1 MDFIYEDDEA
11 IPNALCD
18 KLVEFFEKNREI
30 AEDGCV
36 AIGDE
41 AKVIKS
47 YKKNQEL
54 FLNDTCT
61 SEIEDI
67 YQCCIKS
74 LKRYLKHLH
83 EKSIDKPNSISHSV
97 IQDTICR
104 FGLTT
109 PKIQKNIVGSFFDWH
124 ADYDIVNEKRIIHF
138 IFYLSDLD
146 DDAGGETEF
155 STGRVVKPKKG
166 KVLIF
171 PCTFFHVHRGKPVL
185 KGIKYILNVL
195 AVEPNIQN

>member
-30 AEDGCV
+30 VEEGSV
-36 AIGDE
+36 AVSDE
-41 AKVIKS
+41 ARVIKS

-54 FLNDTCT
+54 FLNDDTCT
-61 SEIEDI
+61 SEIEEID
-67 YQCCIKS
+67 QCCIKS
-74 LKRYLKHLH
+74 LNKYIKHLQ
-83 EKSIDKPNSISHSV
+83 ENSIDKTNSISRSV
-97 IQDTICR
+97 IQDAIYR
-104 FGLTT
+104 FSLTT
-109 PKIQKNIVGSFFDWH
+109 PKIQKNVVGSFFDWH
-124 ADYDIVNEKRIIHF
+124 SDFSIVNEKRIIHF

-155 STGRVVKPKKG
+155 SIGRVVKPKKG
-166 KVLIF
+166 KILIF

-185 KGIKYILNVL
+185 KGIKYILNVM
-195 AVEPNIQN
+195 AVDPNE